1 MWRKC
6 RTYCS
11 ELLMY
16 RKQGEHLT
24 GIHLLIAGF
33 SWAPGRLFL
42 AGWPVS
48 WAVQA
53 RHSRHTS
60 WVQLAN
66 LFPWVILILLTRDG
80 AAQQIPPL
88 QLWSDDRWSWQYL
101 HHTVAGL
108 WTAEFHIFLSVFIWY
123 LIMRE
128 NPRIR
133 VQSHFVNWPLLCLK
147 TPFGLSS
154 FFYKVLCWR
163 GDME

>member
-6 RTYCS
+6 RTYYS

-53 RHSRHTS
+53 QHSRHTS

-88 QLWSDDRWSWQYL
+88 QLWSDDMWSWQYL
-101 HHTVAGL
+101 HQWLGYELLNFIFFFQYLYDTWL
-108 WTAEFHIFLSVFIWY
+108 WERIQESGYNHILSIDHY
-123 LIMRE
+123 
-128 NPRIR
+128 
-133 VQSHFVNWPLLCLK
+133 SA
-147 TPFGLSS
+147 
-154 FFYKVLCWR
+154 
-163 GDME
+163 